1 MRFLEAPVDF
11 QNLHHLPHRGTHTV
25 DGAGRLI
32 QVVDA
37 ATNTTETYVWNAD
50 GTLASF
56 PGPGYTR
63 LLEYDEEGR
72 LVRIRRDYGGGNVQL
87 AYEYGYGFDG
97 GRRWRKDYLNGV
109 WTRYPCGVACGAGDL
124 VEQQKPL
131 DGGRWTVSALYL
143 QGISL
148 VRRNNEWHHFDPSGT
163 AQVITNSS
171 AQVVSNNLYDV
182 FGVLRHPQGSA
193 QTPWRW
199 RTTRLSA
206 EGFVISGGLAA
217 LPRTAVFSSG
227 FAFPQVVKPGIGI
240 GISIGPVLCIHRAY
254 RDAMRDNC
262 LGNTI
267 VTDVGAVRH
276 CYICCRIVR
285 CTLGLGPNLAYWLQ
299 VLWELSQG
307 EGWGSFV
314 NWDTQTCVLGIG
326 IGYLFWQSCYTG
338 CIEPFRYRRS
348 SVRPFVTPAVGPG
361 F

>member
-1 MRFLEAPVDF
+1 MTAVEHLSRGWRQEVPEGF
-11 QNLHHLPHRGTHTV
+11 QNLHHLSHRGTYTY

-131 DGGRWTVSALYL
+131 EGGSWTVSALYL

-148 VRRNNEWHHFDPSGT
+148 VRRNSEWHHFDPLGT
-163 AQVITNSS
+163 AQVITNNS
-171 AQVVSNNLYDV
+171 AGVVSNNLYDV
-182 FGVLRHPQGSA
+182 FGVLRHQQGSA

-199 RTTRLSA
+199 QWIQW
-206 EGFVISGGLAA
+206 GWGGLTMV
-217 LPRTAVFSSG
+217 RSG
-227 FAFPQVVKPGIGI
+227 
-240 GISIGPVLCIHRAY
+240 
-254 RDAMRDNC
+254 N
-262 LGNTI
+262 
-267 VTDVGAVRH
+267 
-276 CYICCRIVR
+276 
-285 CTLGLGPNLAYWLQ
+285 
-299 VLWELSQG
+299 
-307 EGWGSFV
+307 
-314 NWDTQTCVLGIG
+314 
-326 IGYLFWQSCYTG
+326 
-338 CIEPFRYRRS
+338 RRS
-348 SVRPFVTPAVGPG
+348 SG
-361 F
+361 